1 MGDSLDPLFLHPRA
15 VLAAPRI
22 DVYDAINLVV
32 YAKLPSIGM
41 RRGKE
46 TVAGFI
52 HLDGSRSRSRSVV
65 RVLPQFQMHEF
76 LRKYEREVE
85 SFRYPVAPPQYE
97 PLLERMVATQEPAIP
112 FFFHEHHY
120 LVDKRRRAAL
130 FATLHAE
137 LAALVSKGDVV
148 LQLTDSERT
157 RMMMS
162 HAWMTAETF
171 RAYLN
176 FYGVAPWW
184 EQYENLVAHSRL
196 ERILLSDGLNLAASD
211 SPEEYDSQQLPSY
224 LFGQM
229 LLQRARIPSGKAQAR
244 EAGGRAEVVEPWRP
258 GLEPSASHDKPRRP
272 TVTPVAATS
281 SSNESI
287 LEIFKASPSA
297 DPDRAKNPA
306 GTRSGAAIDE
316 AGPER
321 HFAEDAPPQASV
333 TPLDQDE
340 VMLTKREVAEFLGV
354 SVNTVDNR
362 RNDPDFPEAV
372 SYGRNSLRW
381 KRSEIRQWRD
391 RKKTK

>member
-1 MGDSLDPLFLHPRA
+1 MGDSLDQLFVHPRA
-15 VLAAPRI
+15 VLAARKI
-22 DVYDAINLVV
+22 NVYDAINLVV
-32 YAKLPSIGM
+32 YAKRPFIGM

-52 HLDGSRSRSRSVV
+52 SLDGSGSRPVV
-65 RVLPQFQMHEF
+65 RVVPQFQARDF
-76 LRKYEREVE
+76 LSKYEREIE
-85 SFRYPVAPPQYE
+85 SFRYPVSPAQYE
-97 PLLERMVATQEPAIP
+97 PLLERMVAAREFAIP
-112 FFFHEHHY
+112 YFFHEHHH

-130 FATLHAE
+130 FATLYAE
-137 LAALVSKGDVV
+137 LAIQVSKGDVV

-157 RMMMS
+157 RVMVS
-162 HAWMTAETF
+162 HAWMTPEIF
-171 RAYLN
+171 RTYLN

-184 EQYENLVAHSRL
+184 EELENLATHSRL

-211 SPEEYDSQQLPSY
+211 SPEEYDRQQLPSY

-229 LLQRARIPSGKAQAR
+229 LLQRARIPSGKAQAH
-244 EAGGRAEVVEPWRP
+244 EAVGRGEAVEPRRP

-272 TVTPVAATS
+272 AAAPVAATS
-281 SSNESI
+281 PSNKGI
-287 LEIFKASPSA
+287 LEIIKASSSA
-297 DPDRAKNPA
+297 DPDRAKNPG

-321 HFAEDAPPQASV
+321 HFAEDAPPQTSE

-391 RKKTK
+391 RRKTK

>member
-15 VLAAPRI
+15 VLAARKI
-22 DVYDAINLVV
+22 DVYDAINFVV
-32 YAKLPSIGM
+32 YAKRPFIGM

-52 HLDGSRSRSRSVV
+52 SLDGSGSRSVV
-65 RVLPQFQMHEF
+65 RVVPQFHVRDF
-76 LRKYEREVE
+76 LSRYEREIE
-85 SFRYPVAPPQYE
+85 SFRYPVSPAQYE
-97 PLLERMVATQEPAIP
+97 PLLERMVAAREFAIP
-112 FFFHEHHY
+112 YFFHEHHH
-120 LVDKRRRAAL
+120 LVDKRHRAAL

-137 LAALVSKGDVV
+137 LATQVSKGDVV

-171 RAYLN
+171 RTYLN

-184 EQYENLVAHSRL
+184 EEQENLATHSRL
-196 ERILLSDGLNLAASD
+196 ERVLLSDGLNLAASD

-244 EAGGRAEVVEPWRP
+244 ESVGGAEAVESPRP

-272 TVTPVAATS
+272 TAAPVAATS

-287 LEIFKASPSA
+287 LEIIKASPSA
-297 DPDRAKNPA
+297 DPDRAKNPG
-306 GTRSGAAIDE
+306 GTRSGVAIDE

-340 VMLTKREVAEFLGV
+340 VMLTKREVAEFLSV
-354 SVNTVDNR
+354 SINTVDNR

>member
-1 MGDSLDPLFLHPRA
+1 MGDSLDTLFLHPRA
-15 VLAAPRI
+15 VLAARKV

-32 YAKLPSIGM
+32 YAKRPFIGM
-41 RRGKE
+41 RQGKE

-52 HLDGSRSRSRSVV
+52 RLDGPRSDV
-65 RVLPQFQMHEF
+65 RVVPQFQVRDF
-76 LRKYEREVE
+76 LSKYGLEVE
-85 SFRYPVAPPQYE
+85 SFRYPVSPAQYE
-97 PLLERMVATQEPAIP
+97 PLLERMVEAREFAIP
-112 FFFHEHHY
+112 YFLHEHHH

-137 LAALVSKGDVV
+137 LATQVSKGDVV
-148 LQLTDSERT
+148 LQVTDSERT
-157 RMMMS
+157 RLMVS
-162 HAWMTAETF
+162 HASMTAETL
-171 RAYLN
+171 RTYLN
-176 FYGVAPWW
+176 SHGVALWW
-184 EQYENLVAHSRL
+184 EEEKNLATHSRL
-196 ERILLSDGLNLAASD
+196 ERVLLSDGLNLAASD
-211 SPEEYDSQQLPSY
+211 PPEEYDSQQLPSY

-229 LLQRARIPSGKAQAR
+229 LLQRARIPSGKAQVH
-244 EAGGRAEVVEPWRP
+244 EAVGRAEAVESRRP
-258 GLEPSASHDKPRRP
+258 SLGPSASHDNPRRP
-272 TVTPVAATS
+272 TVAPVAATS

-287 LEIFKASPSA
+287 LQIIKASPSA
-297 DPDRAKNPA
+297 HPDRAKNPV

-316 AGPER
+316 SGPER
-321 HFAEDAPPQASV
+321 HFAEDATPQTSA

-340 VMLTKREVAEFLGV
+340 VMLSKREVAEFLGV